1 MKEVLEAQ
9 KVNIYII
16 YIKYYQLCH
25 IYFFQAWQK
34 YAESQP
40 VRFSDRDMFP
50 LLIDTVTRVAKF
62 IGKKIEACQE
72 LV

>member
-1 MKEVLEAQ
+1 M
-9 KVNIYII
+9 
-16 YIKYYQLCH
+16 
-25 IYFFQAWQK
+25 

-72 LV
+72 LVNGVKFFFFFCK